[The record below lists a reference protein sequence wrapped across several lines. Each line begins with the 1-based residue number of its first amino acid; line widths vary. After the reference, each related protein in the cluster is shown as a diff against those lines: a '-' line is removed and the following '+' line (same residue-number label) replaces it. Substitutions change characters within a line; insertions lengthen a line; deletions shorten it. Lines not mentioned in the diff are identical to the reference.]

1 MIHVIK
7 ISKKIQKMKINL
19 TILKNSL
26 KLKFL
31 RKIKKKVKKTHVKK
45 LINLIIYDQKVSKEK
60 ITEETLQMW
69 IDQDHCMME
78 LASNRLLRK
87 FTSPGIP

>member
-7 ISKKIQKMKINL
+7 ISKKIQKRKINL

-31 RKIKKKVKKTHVKK
+31 RKIKKKVKKIKTTSSVPINDK
-45 LINLIIYDQKVSKEK
+45 LSILKEIKFPRHAVLMQVTRII
-60 ITEETLQMW
+60 ITNNSWSQ
-69 IDQDHCMME
+69 
-78 LASNRLLRK
+78 
-87 FTSPGIP
+87 SPSGI